1 MFLCSFSNSCHPHGL
16 FPAKKASKF
25 RDWLDCSTL
34 ELKPNSMAME
44 ILSYLAYETVAQACE
59 VNVLDISQRQ
69 PRRRRASLYILK
81 WLSVPRLWICLCWW
95 SRKWPWRP
103 TQSVTW
109 SLPATSTTTR
119 TQRCDTHSWRGVFV
133 EFTWKL
139 LLEVFLISFCFVTQ
153 LKKDPDS
160 PEATPP
166 STPGSSHTSK
176 PLLQGN
182 GSLDSRAR
190 QRKRK
195 KVRGPALCS
204 EGACSRSVSVET
216 LRKHIALD
224 RKKLDGKK
232 LGTLFFN
239 YDIRIS

>member
-1 MFLCSFSNSCHPHGL
+1 MFFCSLSDSDSHTDGP

-59 VNVLDISQRQ
+59 VPTLDVSQQQVFSVNMDAVQHLFIFPVVFCSQIMDLSLLVKQEMTVKTNPISHVIS
-69 PRRRRASLYILK
+69 ASYIHYN
-81 WLSVPRLWICLCWW
+81 
-95 SRKWPWRP
+95 
-103 TQSVTW
+103 
-109 SLPATSTTTR
+109 
-119 TQRCDTHSWRGVFV
+119 THSEVPYSQLKKRLC
-133 EFTWKL
+133 EIHHKL
-139 LLEVFLISFCFVTQ
+139 LFALFLIFLRFVLQ

-166 STPGSSHTSK
+166 STPSSSHTSK

-182 GSLDSRAR
+182 GSLDGRAR

-195 KVRGPALCS
+195 KVC
-204 EGACSRSVSVET
+204 
-216 LRKHIALD
+216 
-224 RKKLDGKK
+224 
-232 LGTLFFN
+232 N
-239 YDIRIS
+239 